1 MHSKFLYYLLS
12 VFFVILDTLVKN
24 TDSFVCG
31 TSKLVAIS
39 QVIFFSN
46 CHWILLE
53 AIHNDTL

>member
-1 MHSKFLYYLLS
+1 MPNKLLS
-12 VFFVILDTLVKN
+12 FKRFFVILDTLVKN

-46 CHWILLE
+46 WHWKLLE